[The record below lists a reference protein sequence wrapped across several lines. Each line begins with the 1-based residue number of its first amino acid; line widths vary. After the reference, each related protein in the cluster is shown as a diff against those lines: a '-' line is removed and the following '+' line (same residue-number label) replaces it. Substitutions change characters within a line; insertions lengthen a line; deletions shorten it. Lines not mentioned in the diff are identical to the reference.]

1 MARRRHP
8 RIIPGFG
15 LSLGYSVTYLTLIIL
30 IPLAAL
36 ILKSSTQGWGQ
47 LWGTLKQEPVHT
59 AFYNTFLSA
68 LIAALLNV
76 PLGLLVAWVLV
87 RYRFVGRRLLDALID
102 LPFALPTAV
111 AGLSLAFLYGPR
123 GFVGQALTKVGF
135 GFYWPIWAPAEG
147 KFWPLQLKWYE
158 TIGLSPLGITAALL
172 FVGMP
177 FVVRTLQPILE
188 DMDVQVEE
196 AAASLGA
203 TRLQT
208 FWRVLLPQLM
218 PSIITGFAL
227 AFARGIGE
235 YGSVLFIA
243 GQQPETIIVPR
254 LIIERLEQWDIPAS
268 ATVATLLLMAS
279 FVMLL
284 VINLVQRRVNRWGE
298 GGAEL

>member
-1 MARRRHP
+1 LGWD
-8 RIIPGFG
+8 GFCHVIAQP
-15 LSLGYSVTYLTLIIL
+15 ST
-30 IPLAAL
+30 LAAL
-36 ILKSSTQGWGQ
+36 NMSFG
-47 LWGTLKQEPVHT
+47 
-59 AFYNTFLSA
+59 ASA
-68 LIAALLNV
+68 IAAAINAV
-76 PLGLLVAWVLV
+76 LGLIVAWVLT
-87 RYRFVGRRLLDALID
+87 RYRIPGRRLVDALVD

-111 AGLSLAFLYGPR
+111 AGLALAFLYGPR
-123 GFVGQALTKVGF
+123 GYVGQVLGAVGF
-135 GFYWPIWAPAEG
+135 KFWWPIWAPGEG
-147 KFWPLQLKWYE
+147 HGWPLQLKAYE
-158 TIGLSPLGITAALL
+158 SVGLSPLGITAALL

-188 DMDVQVEE
+188 DMDTQVEE

-243 GQQPETIIVPR
+243 GQQPDTIIVPR
-254 LIIERLEQWDIPAS
+254 LIIERLDQWDIPAS

-279 FVMLL
+279 FLMLL
-284 VINLVQRRVNRWGE
+284 VINLVQRKVNRWGE